1 MKKIGLIILGGALI
15 MSSTSCVTKKKF
27 LLAENGRIEALSR
40 GDKLQGQLNECHNE
54 MDKMPDKLTACSK
67 IPTGRGT
74 PSAIT
79 SSYCQAT

>member
-40 GDKLQGQLNECHNE
+40 GDKLQG
-54 MDKMPDKLTACSK
+54 
-67 IPTGRGT
+67 
-74 PSAIT
+74 
-79 SSYCQAT
+79 